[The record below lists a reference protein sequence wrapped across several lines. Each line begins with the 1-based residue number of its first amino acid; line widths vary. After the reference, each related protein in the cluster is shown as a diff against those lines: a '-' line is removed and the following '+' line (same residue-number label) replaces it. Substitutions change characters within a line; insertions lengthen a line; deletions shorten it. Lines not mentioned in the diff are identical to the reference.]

1 MLFKRSVLS
10 ELKKN
15 GFVYYLHSSLFHNLG
30 IKIDKID
37 DDKLSEKLISFF
49 GELVLLIISAFS
61 NIINSKYDDIDFND
75 IPPSIKISDNKVK
88 LMIYLGH
95 IWLLINAIF
104 KKSYFTLIY
113 LISYQILM
121 IQLSR
126 YKSIKLF
133 VL

>member
-61 NIINSKYDDIDFND
+61 NIINLKYDDIDFND
-75 IPPSIKISDNKVK
+75 IPRSIKISDNKVK
-88 LMIYLGH
+88 LMIYLGY
-95 IWLLINAIF
+95 IWLLINAISNINDSTF
-104 KKSYFTLIY
+104 KI
-113 LISYQILM
+113 
-121 IQLSR
+121 
-126 YKSIKLF
+126 
-133 VL
+133 